1 MEELNLVN
9 LECPEPFLKVS
20 AKIMEMKN
28 GEQLKVF
35 YKDPKCDEMLMQL
48 TTLANCQVLQH
59 EEKEGVFTL
68 VLEKKK
74 EEKKR
79 VDLSDFTGC

>member
-1 MEELNLVN
+1 MEELNLID

-20 AKIMEMKN
+20 AKIMEMKG

-48 TTLANCQVLQH
+48 MTLANCEVLQH
-59 EEKEGVFTL
+59 EENKGVFTL
-68 VLEKKK
+68 LIEKKNEKKK
-74 EEKKR
+74 
-79 VDLSDFTGC
+79 VDLNDFTGC